1 MDLVLNKR
9 KLSQF
14 GLNCVVSSLV
24 HISGKYRSERVFE
37 SGLTQGLIQFI
48 EGQVHV
54 YLSGLPLTT
63 SALFSFPN
71 LGNDDAADDSQGYIL
86 VSARKR
92 DGPL

>member
-9 KLSQF
+9 KLSQI
-14 GLNCVVSSLV
+14 GLNCMVSSLV

-54 YLSGLPLTT
+54 YLSSLPLTT

-71 LGNDDAADDSQGYIL
+71 LCNDDAANDSQGYTL
-86 VSARKR
+86 SCQC
-92 DGPL
+92 